1 MYHVSWRPGRLLAIS
16 TVALLAL
23 AVACANGGGDG
34 GRGGSGGSGAPGSG
48 GGSGSGSGSGGSGG
62 AGGGAA
68 GMTGADAASPGGAGS
83 GGAGG
88 GGGTAGSGGGTAD
101 GGAGNGGAGAGG
113 AIDGGRAGDGAGVDL
128 GGGGA
133 GRDGGSGAAPA
144 TALLFTRAT
153 GFVHGSIGPAAV
165 ALRRVLGTAGVTAEI
180 SDEPAVFTPAA
191 LARFG
196 VVVMISTTGRPLGDP
211 GTAAVDA
218 LAAYVRGG
226 RGLVGV
232 HAASNGHEDNDTY
245 VSLMGGD
252 FREHPGNVRQARC
265 YPETS
270 HPAVARLPMS
280 FEITD
285 EFYLFNKY
293 RMDNLVVL
301 RCDAFGST
309 QKLPIA
315 WHRQEGA
322 GRVFYT
328 GLGHATEEWSDR
340 RVLDDHVVP
349 GILWALGR

>member
-1 MYHVSWRPGRLLAIS
+1 MYDVSWRPGRLLAIS

-23 AVACANGGGDG
+23 AAACANGGGDG
-34 GRGGSGGSGAPGSG
+34 GRGGSGGSGAAGSG
-48 GGSGSGSGSGGSGG
+48 GGGGSGGSGG
-62 AGGGAA
+62 TGGGAA

-83 GGAGG
+83 GGSGG
-88 GGGTAGSGGGTAD
+88 SGGTAGTGGPAD
-101 GGAGNGGAGAGG
+101 GAAGNGGAGAGG

-133 GRDGGSGAAPA
+133 GRDGGTGAAPA

-153 GFVHGSIGPAAV
+153 GFVHDSIGPAAM

-180 SDEPAVFTPAA
+180 SNDPALFAPAT

-211 GTAAVDA
+211 GTAAVEA

-252 FREHPGNVRQARC
+252 FREHPGNVRAARC

-301 RCDAFGST
+301 RCDAFQSA

-340 RVLDDHVVP
+340 RVLDDHVIP